1 MCVTV
6 IIPNY
11 NGRRYIHECLDSL
24 RLQNF
29 KDFKIIVVDN
39 ASTDGSAEVIEEDYE
54 EVTLIRN
61 DKNYGF
67 SQAVNT
73 GIRAADTEF
82 VILLN
87 NDAMCEYNFIE
98 ELVKGIQKSEKIFS
112 CGARMIQY
120 NNRNK
125 LDNTGDFYTIFGWA
139 YQRGLDESIKKYK
152 KAGRVFSACAGAAI
166 YRRVLFEQV
175 GYFDEQHFAY
185 LEDVDIGF
193 RANILGYKNYY
204 LPKAVVHHIGS
215 ASSGQRYNE
224 FKVRLAAR
232 NSVYLYYK
240 NLPPLQLLFNA
251 PFIAAGHIIKYMFFK
266 KKGMEKVYGN
276 GVIEGYKTL
285 DKVRKVSYDS
295 KYLNNYIWI
304 QISMIE
310 GIWNMVKG
318 RLTDDKR

>member
-39 ASTDGSAEVIEEDYE
+39 ASTDGSAEEIEEEYE
-54 EVTLIRN
+54 EVRLIRN
-61 DKNYGF
+61 DMNYGF

-98 ELVKGIQKSEKIFS
+98 ELVKGIRKSDRIFS
-112 CGARMIQY
+112 CGAKMIQY
-120 NNRNK
+120 HDHKK
-125 LDNTGDFYTIFGWA
+125 LDNAGDFYTIFGWA
-139 YQRGLDESIKKYK
+139 FQRGLDESIRKYK
-152 KAGRVFSACAGAAI
+152 RAERVFSACAGAAI
-166 YRRVLFEQV
+166 YRRELFDRV

-185 LEDVDIGF
+185 LEDVDLGF

-204 LPKAVVHHIGS
+204 LPKAVAYHIGS
-215 ASSGQRYNE
+215 ASSGVRYNK
-224 FKVRLAAR
+224 FKVKLAAR
-232 NSVYLYYK
+232 NSVYVYYK
-240 NLPPLQLLFNA
+240 NLPPLQLLLNA
-251 PFIAAGHIIKYMFFK
+251 PFIAAGHLIKYLFFK
-266 KKGMEKVYGN
+266 KKGLDKLY
-276 GVIEGYKTL
+276 IEGVVEAYKTL
-285 DKVRKVSYDS
+285 DKVSKVHYDS
-295 KYLNNYIWI
+295 GNLNHYIWI
-304 QISMIE
+304 QMSMFE
-310 GIWNMVKG
+310 GIWNLVKG
-318 RLTDDKR
+318 RLLND

>member
-11 NGRRYIHECLDSL
+11 NGRNYIHECLDSL

-29 KDFKIIVVDN
+29 KDFKTIVVDN

-67 SQAVNT
+67 SQAVNV
-73 GIRAADTEF
+73 GIKAADTEF

-87 NDAMCEYNFIE
+87 NDAMCEYDFIQ
-98 ELVKGIQKSEKIFS
+98 ELVKGIRQSDKIFS

-120 NNRNK
+120 HNHKK

-139 YQRGLDESIKKYK
+139 YQRGLDESVKKYK
-152 KAGRVFSACAGAAI
+152 RAGRIFSSCAGAAI
-166 YRRVLFEQV
+166 YRRELFEEV

-193 RANILGYKNYY
+193 RANIKGYKNYY
-204 LPKAVVHHIGS
+204 IPKAVVYHIGS
-215 ASSGQRYNE
+215 ASSGKRYNE

-240 NLPPLQLLFNA
+240 NLPPLQLLLNA
-251 PFIAAGHIIKYMFFK
+251 PFIAIGHVIKYLFFK
-266 KKGMEKVYGN
+266 KKGLEKIYRD
-276 GVIEGYKTL
+276 GVIEGFKTL
-285 DKVRKVSYDS
+285 DKVQKVSYDS
-295 KYLNNYIWI
+295 TNIDNYIWI
-304 QISMIE
+304 QVSMVE
-310 GIWNMVKG
+310 GLFNMVKREIG
-318 RLTDDKR
+318 E

>member
-73 GIRAADTEF
+73 GIQAADSEF

-98 ELVKGIQKSEKIFS
+98 ELVKGIRKSDRIFS

-120 NNRNK
+120 NDHKK

-139 YQRGLDESIKKYK
+139 YQRGLDENVRKYK

-166 YRRVLFEQV
+166 YRRALFEQV

-185 LEDVDIGF
+185 LEDVDLGF

-204 LPKAVVHHIGS
+204 LPKAVAYHIGS
-215 ASSGQRYNE
+215 ASSGVRYNE
-224 FKVRLAAR
+224 FKVKLAAR

-240 NLPPLQLLFNA
+240 NLPPLQLLLNA
-251 PFIAAGHIIKYMFFK
+251 PFIGAGHIIKYLFFK
-266 KKGMEKVYGN
+266 KKGLEKIYLK
-276 GVIEGYKTL
+276 GVAEGYKTL
-285 DKVRKVSYDS
+285 NKVQKVPYDS
-295 KYLNNYIWI
+295 RNLNQYIWI

-310 GIWNMVKG
+310 GIWNLVKG
-318 RLTDDKR
+318 RLMND

>member
-11 NGRRYIHECLDSL
+11 NGRKYIHECLDSL

-39 ASTDGSAEVIEEDYE
+39 ASTDGSVEVIEEDYE
-54 EVTLIRN
+54 EVTLIKN
-61 DKNYGF
+61 DENYGF
-67 SQAVNT
+67 SQAINK
-73 GIRAADTEF
+73 GIKVAETEF

-98 ELVKGIQKSEKIFS
+98 ELVKGIQKSDQIFS
-112 CGARMIQY
+112 CAARMIQY
-120 NNRNK
+120 NDRKK
-125 LDNTGDFYTIFGWA
+125 LDNTGDYYTVFGWA
-139 YQRGLDESIKKYK
+139 YQRGQDESIKKYK

-166 YRRVLFEQV
+166 YRRELFDEI

-185 LEDVDIGF
+185 LEDVDLGF
-193 RANILGYKNYY
+193 RANIVGYKNYY
-204 LPKAVVHHIGS
+204 LPKAVVYHIGS
-215 ASSGQRYNE
+215 ASSGERYNP
-224 FKVRLAAR
+224 FKVKLAAR

-240 NLPPLQLLFNA
+240 NLPSFQLFLNS

-266 KKGMEKVYGN
+266 KRGLEKIYLD
-276 GVIEGYKTL
+276 GVIEAYKTL
-285 DKVRKVSYDS
+285 DKVKKVQYDPAN
-295 KYLNNYIWI
+295 KEHYIWI

-310 GIWNMVKG
+310 SLFNRI
-318 RLTDDKR
+318 KREISK